1 MSSSVSNGELPN
13 SDCYAYVRFATG
25 MTDTKNTREYR
36 PDTGEEWRAL
46 GFYHEPNKAHRVWR
60 LVGSASGLRTIVRML
75 ASQADKASG
84 ETEPAALVVGPFN
97 DFHIRIWERAGID
110 DESIHGSADDLRR
123 LSEIIE
129 QKLSG
134 AAVGAEI
141 AIGNEYAAGLE
152 YTLLIAVRDEEFD
165 PASQV
170 PAIVNVPDDDGG
182 EMVRTEVLP
191 ALPFKFRDPAPLTVG
206 EGLIR
211 LESDRVVIEFQTRDA
226 ILGMV
231 KGEVKEVGLP
241 FNAITYVR
249 FKRGVFSAE
258 IAIQGRDMKTMD
270 GLPNVKQGRVRL
282 RFKRDLR
289 GDAEWFAMELERLS
303 G

>member
-1 MSSSVSNGELPN
+1 
-13 SDCYAYVRFATG
+13 
-25 MTDTKNTREYR
+25 
-36 PDTGEEWRAL
+36 
-46 GFYHEPNKAHRVWR
+46 
-60 LVGSASGLRTIVRML
+60 
-75 ASQADKASG
+75 
-84 ETEPAALVVGPFN
+84 LVVGPFD
-97 DFHIRIWERAGID
+97 DFYIRVWERAGID

-129 QKLSG
+129 QKLGG

-141 AIGNEYAAGLE
+141 AIGNEYAANLE

-170 PAIVNVPDDDGG
+170 PAIVNVPTADVEVIDDDGG
-182 EMVRTEVLP
+182 EMVGTEVLP
-191 ALPFKFRDPAPLTVG
+191 ALPFKFHDPGVGTVG

-211 LESDRVVIEFQTRDA
+211 LESDRVVIEFQT
-226 ILGMV
+226 
-231 KGEVKEVGLP
+231 KGSFFGIGKSEVKEVSLP
-241 FNAITYVR
+241 FDTISYVR

-270 GLPNVKQGRVRL
+270 GLPTVKHGRVRL

-289 GDAEWFAMELERLS
+289 GDAEWFAMELERL
-303 G
+303 GG

>member
-1 MSSSVSNGELPN
+1 
-13 SDCYAYVRFATG
+13 

-36 PDTGEEWRAL
+36 PDTGEEWQAL
-46 GFYHEPNKAHRVWR
+46 GFYHEPDQAHRVWR
-60 LVGSASGLRTIVRML
+60 LVGSVSGLRTIVRML

-97 DFHIRIWERAGID
+97 DFSIRIWERAGID

-129 QKLSG
+129 QKLEG
-134 AAVGAEI
+134 AAEGAEI
-141 AIGNEYAAGLE
+141 AIGNEYAADLE

-170 PAIVNVPDDDGG
+170 PAIVNVPTADVEVIDDDGG
-182 EMVRTEVLP
+182 EMVRTEDLP
-191 ALPFKFRDPAPLTVG
+191 ALPFKFYDPEATATVG

-211 LESDRVVIEFQTRDA
+211 LESDRVVIEFQTKPHPWA
-226 ILGMV
+226 AFFGMARS
-231 KGEVKEVGLP
+231 EVKEVGLP
-241 FNAITYVR
+241 FDTISYVR

-258 IAIQGRDMKTMD
+258 ITIQGRDMKTMD
-270 GLPNVKQGRVRL
+270 GLPTVKQARVRL
-282 RFKRDLR
+282 RFKRNLR

>member
-1 MSSSVSNGELPN
+1 
-13 SDCYAYVRFATG
+13 
-25 MTDTKNTREYR
+25 MTDTKNTRITR

-46 GFYHEPNKAHRVWR
+46 GFYHEPDQAHHVWR
-60 LVGSASGLRTIVRML
+60 LVGSVSGLRTIVRML
-75 ASQADKASG
+75 ASQADKATG
-84 ETEPAALVVGPFN
+84 ETLPAPLVVGPFD
-97 DFHIRIWERAGID
+97 DFYIRVWERAGID

-129 QKLSG
+129 EKLGG

-141 AIGNEYAAGLE
+141 AIGNEYAANLE

-170 PAIVNVPDDDGG
+170 PAIVNVPTADVEVIDDDGG
-182 EMVRTEVLP
+182 EMVGTEDLS
-191 ALPFKFRDPAPLTVG
+191 ALPFKFYDPEAAATVG

-211 LESDRVVIEFQTRDA
+211 LESDRVVIEFQTKGSFF
-226 ILGMV
+226 GMA
-231 KGEVKEVGLP
+231 KSEVKEVGLP
-241 FNAITYVR
+241 FDRISYVR
-249 FKRGVFSAE
+249 FKRGMFSAE

-270 GLPNVKQGRVRL
+270 GLPKVKHGRVRL

-289 GDAEWFAMELERLS
+289 GDAEWFAMELERL
-303 G
+303 GG

>member
-1 MSSSVSNGELPN
+1 
-13 SDCYAYVRFATG
+13 
-25 MTDTKNTREYR
+25 MTDTKNTRITL

-46 GFYHEPNKAHRVWR
+46 GFYHEPDQAHHVWR
-60 LVGSASGLRTIVRML
+60 LVGSVSGLRTIVRML
-75 ASQADKASG
+75 VSQADKASG
-84 ETEPAALVVGPFN
+84 ETLPAPLEVGPFD
-97 DFHIRIWERAGID
+97 DFYIRIWERAGID

-129 QKLSG
+129 QKLGG

-141 AIGNEYAAGLE
+141 AIGNEYAANLE

-170 PAIVNVPDDDGG
+170 PAIVNVPTADVEVIDDRGG
-182 EMVRTEVLP
+182 ELDRTEVLP
-191 ALPFKFRDPAPLTVG
+191 ALPFTFYDPEAFATVG

-211 LESDRVVIEFQTRDA
+211 LESDRVVIEFQTKGSF
-226 ILGMV
+226 LGMV
-231 KGEVKEVGLP
+231 KPEVKEVGLP
-241 FNAITYVR
+241 FDTISYVR

-258 IAIQGRDMKTMD
+258 ITIQGSMKTMD
-270 GLPNVKQGRVRL
+270 GLPTVKHGRVRL

>member
-1 MSSSVSNGELPN
+1 
-13 SDCYAYVRFATG
+13 

-46 GFYHEPNKAHRVWR
+46 GFYHEPDQAHRVWR
-60 LVGSASGLRTIVRML
+60 LVGSVSGLRTIVRML

-97 DFHIRIWERAGID
+97 DFYIRIWERAGID

-129 QKLSG
+129 QKLGG

-170 PAIVNVPDDDGG
+170 PAIANVVADVEVIDDDGG
-182 EMVRTEVLP
+182 EMVGKEILP
-191 ALPFKFRDPAPLTVG
+191 TLPFKFYDPDAFATES

-211 LESDRVVIEFQTRDA
+211 LESDRVVIEFQTKDAFFGLVKSEIKEVDLPFDA
-226 ILGMV
+226 IS
-231 KGEVKEVGLP
+231 
-241 FNAITYVR
+241 YVR
-249 FKRGVFSAE
+249 FKRGWFSAE

-270 GLPNVKQGRVRL
+270 GLPTVKHGRVRL

-289 GDAEWFAMELERLS
+289 GDAEWFAMGLERL
-303 G
+303 GG

>member
-1 MSSSVSNGELPN
+1 
-13 SDCYAYVRFATG
+13 
-25 MTDTKNTREYR
+25 MTDTNNTREYR
-36 PDTGEEWRAL
+36 PDTGEAWRAL
-46 GFYHEPNKAHRVWR
+46 GFYHEPDQAHRVWR
-60 LVGSASGLRTIVRML
+60 LVGSVSGLRTIVRML

-97 DFHIRIWERAGID
+97 DLYIRIWERAGID

-123 LSEIIE
+123 LSKIIE
-129 QKLSG
+129 QKLGG

-141 AIGNEYAAGLE
+141 AIGDEYAANLE
-152 YTLLIAVRDEEFD
+152 YTLLIAVQDEEFD

-170 PAIVNVPDDDGG
+170 PAIVIVPTADEEVIDDDGV

-191 ALPFKFRDPAPLTVG
+191 ALPFKFYDPEAFATVG

-211 LESDRVVIEFQTRDA
+211 LESDRVVIEFQTKDA
-226 ILGMV
+226 FFGLV
-231 KGEVKEVGLP
+231 KSEVKEVSLP
-241 FNAITYVR
+241 FDTISYVR

-270 GLPNVKQGRVRL
+270 GLPMVKPGHVRL

-289 GDAEWFAMELERLS
+289 GDAERFATELERL
-303 G
+303 GG

>member
-1 MSSSVSNGELPN
+1 
-13 SDCYAYVRFATG
+13 
-25 MTDTKNTREYR
+25 MTDTNNTREYR
-36 PDTGEEWRAL
+36 PDTGEAWRAL
-46 GFYHEPNKAHRVWR
+46 GFYHEPDQAHRVWR
-60 LVGSASGLRTIVRML
+60 LAGSVSGLRTIVRML

-84 ETEPAALVVGPFN
+84 DTEPAALVVGPFS
-97 DFHIRIWERAGID
+97 DFYIRIWERAGID

-123 LSEIIE
+123 LSKIIE
-129 QKLSG
+129 QKLGG

-141 AIGNEYAAGLE
+141 AIGDEYAANLE
-152 YTLLIAVRDEEFD
+152 YTLLIAVQDEEFD

-170 PAIVNVPDDDGG
+170 PAIDIVPTADVEAIDDDGV

-191 ALPFKFRDPAPLTVG
+191 ALPFKFYDPEAFATVG

-211 LESDRVVIEFQTRDA
+211 LESDRVVIEFQTKDA
-226 ILGMV
+226 FFGLV
-231 KGEVKEVGLP
+231 KSAVKEVSLP
-241 FNAITYVR
+241 FDTISYVR

-270 GLPNVKQGRVRL
+270 GLPTVKPGHVRL

-289 GDAEWFAMELERLS
+289 GDAEWFATELERLR

>member
-1 MSSSVSNGELPN
+1 
-13 SDCYAYVRFATG
+13 
-25 MTDTKNTREYR
+25 MTDTKNTRITR
-36 PDTGEEWRAL
+36 PDTGEEWRTL
-46 GFYHEPNKAHRVWR
+46 GFYHEPDQSHHVWR
-60 LVGSASGLRTIVRML
+60 LVGSVSGLRTIVRML

-84 ETEPAALVVGPFN
+84 ETLPAALVVGPFN
-97 DFHIRIWERAGID
+97 DFYIRVWERAGID

-129 QKLSG
+129 QKLSR

-141 AIGNEYAAGLE
+141 AIGNEYAANLE

-170 PAIVNVPDDDGG
+170 PAIVNVPTEDVEVIDDDGG

-191 ALPFKFRDPAPLTVG
+191 TLPFKFYDPEAYAAVG

-211 LESDRVVIEFQTRDA
+211 LESDRVVIEFQTKGA
-226 ILGMV
+226 LGAWGAFFFGTV
-231 KGEVKEVGLP
+231 SEVKEVGLP
-241 FNAITYVR
+241 FDKISHVR

-258 IAIQGRDMKTMD
+258 ITIQGRDMKTMD
-270 GLPNVKQGRVRL
+270 GLPTVKQGRVRL

-289 GDAEWFAMELERLS
+289 GDAEWFAMELKRL
-303 G
+303 GE